1 MSARLWAAVAGCL
14 LVALQ
19 SYAAVLEITER
30 LAAAEGSSVMMHAP
44 AIKNV
49 NLTEWEFLRNGDP
62 EFILQYYAGHHA
74 PNIYSAYQGRVV
86 FYPENGSILLQR
98 LQETDRGVYKATV
111 NLMEDKARTTLLQV
125 IKPVPQPELQSSL
138 NLAGSPV
145 ELVCAVPEGT
155 AVSISWKKEGR
166 PLPPRNCYV
175 LSENATVLQIRNVEK
190 SDCGFYSCN
199 ISNLISW
206 KETTLHLTVTGL
218 TPPLHHAR
226 RLAVVALMFVTVS
239 AVSFVIL
246 LHQWSKGRYGKEVRR
261 RYLVLSTH
269 GLLCNSSL
277 LLLVT
282 SIIWIKEEGL
292 YSSISDVAVFDLEKL
307 KPAGSSFPA
316 LLKPKGCVCPFAL
329 FRSHHPFSRTSKN
342 EKVVQKPLPRHRV
355 SAAFVLLG
363 LFFVAAAIGMAW
375 VAATAI
381 WRPSPF
387 SLFRMKKWHHVIQ
400 YSAAPTT
407 LIVNSLFATLLLHN
421 IQQLHERGCSEA
433 VELTPSCVSA
443 AVAILVMLLLLLLHC
458 RRSKQE
464 EMKQSPDASRSTQP
478 TVSSLAEETRG
489 QTEEEE

>member
-246 LHQWSKGRYGKEVRR
+246 LHQWSKGRYGCSPPVCVALNPSAFFPRKGSKETISSSVHPRTA
-261 RYLVLSTH
+261 VQ
-269 GLLCNSSL
+269 LLPP
-277 LLLVT
+277 
-282 SIIWIKEEGL
+282 
-292 YSSISDVAVFDLEKL
+292 
-307 KPAGSSFPA
+307 PACH
-316 LLKPKGCVCPFAL
+316 LHHLDKGR
-329 FRSHHPFSRTSKN
+329 RSHHPFSRTSKN

-478 TVSSLAEETRG
+478 TVSSQLAEETRG

>member
-282 SIIWIKEEGL
+282 SIIWIKEEG
-292 YSSISDVAVFDLEKL
+292 
-307 KPAGSSFPA
+307 
-316 LLKPKGCVCPFAL
+316 
-329 FRSHHPFSRTSKN
+329 
-342 EKVVQKPLPRHRV
+342 V

-478 TVSSLAEETRG
+478 TVSSQLAEETRG

>member
-218 TPPLHHAR
+218 
-226 RLAVVALMFVTVS
+226 
-239 AVSFVIL
+239 
-246 LHQWSKGRYGKEVRR
+246 
-261 RYLVLSTH
+261 
-269 GLLCNSSL
+269 
-277 LLLVT
+277 
-282 SIIWIKEEGL
+282 

-478 TVSSLAEETRG
+478 TVSSQLAEETRG